1 MYVLGEEEIK
11 DLLKAGKLSKKDLN
25 NKIVSGIEK
34 RKEMKKFFLVENLKK
49 VLEEEGKRIKNYIN
63 TTVTKEGEKIIF
75 KGDFRQLLI
84 FQLIRNK
91 LLFKFPDPK
100 DIRPVGSHRLDCG
113 PYMLSWDSR
122 TNVTSVVLKE
132 GE

>member
-1 MYVLGEEEIK
+1 MYKLGEEEVK
-11 DLLKAGKLSKKDLN
+11 DMMELSPKELN

-34 RKEMKKFFLVENLKK
+34 RKEMKKFFTLENLEKI
-49 VLEEEGKRIKNYIN
+49 LEEEGKRVKNYIN
-63 TTVTKEGEKIIF
+63 TKVTKEDKKIIF
-75 KGDFRQLLI
+75 KGDHRQLLI

-91 LLFKFPDPK
+91 IVFKFSDYENLKP
-100 DIRPVGSHRLDCG
+100 IGSHRLDCG